1 MSLQTQSLYS
11 RERAIAL
18 AKAGLEGQAVVLVES
33 VANHPSLR
41 FLHRLQPGCYPFVV
55 LRPFRPQVPA

>member
-18 AKAGLEGQAVVLVES
+18 AKSGLEGQAVVLVES
-33 VANHPSLR
+33 VASHPSLN
-41 FLHRLQPGCYPFVV
+41 FMHRLQPGCYPFII
-55 LRPFRPQVPA
+55 LRSFRLHVPV